1 MTSEAAHIVASLSW
15 VYLGSREGAGNV
27 IRHESKPQKRTNI
40 LEGGTKCDLQTE
52 NTPLLWPF
60 SYSSL
65 IIKINPCDSS
75 AGSGVLTFNG
85 DNCQQVLM
93 LVPSNQK
100 KAKTLF
106 PRKENNLTLNVCV
119 CVCGST
125 APV

>member
-40 LEGGTKCDLQTE
+40 LEGGMKCDLQTE
-52 NTPLLWPF
+52 KTPLLWPF

-65 IIKINPCDSS
+65 SVKINPCELSG
-75 AGSGVLTFNG
+75 GSGVLTFNG
-85 DNCQQVLM
+85 HNCQQVLM

-100 KAKTLF
+100 KNKDSISKK
-106 PRKENNLTLNVCV
+106 RK
-119 CVCGST
+119 
-125 APV
+125 